1 MNIASSASSA
11 SGVLPAQAA
20 DDTGVVWRPDAATV
34 AGANLT
40 RFMRALGVESFVALN
55 GYASRDPAGFHDALI
70 RFLDYRFERPYERVL
85 DISEGLPFAHWCV
98 GGVTNVVLNTVDR
111 HRGTPRC
118 AQPALVWE
126 GEDGAVRS
134 WTFADLDRETCR
146 LAWGLRRL
154 GLRRGDVVGMFLPN
168 LPQAAA
174 AMLAV
179 AKIGA
184 IVLPMFSGFGADAIA
199 QRLTDGHAKVLIT
212 VDGSLRR
219 GKPVGA
225 KSVADEALGHCPA
238 VNHVVVLRHLAAPHG
253 WVEGRD
259 HWWHEL
265 TAGAPDDVAAVPTEP
280 MPADDPFLLMFTSGT
295 SGKPKGVVHSHCGF
309 PVKTALDLSICMDLK
324 PDDRFLWMS
333 DMGWLVGP
341 MLVFGGLLVGA
352 TVVLA
357 EGAPNYPEPDRLWR
371 LVERHRVS
379 YLGLAPTVARLS
391 MSIPDTEFAQRD
403 LSSLRVIVSTGEPWT
418 PEAWRWTFERAG
430 NKRVPLLNFSG
441 GTEMGG
447 ILTGTVI
454 HPLKPCAFAGPVPGT
469 GADVVD
475 ADGASVGPGVTGE
488 LVMRTPTIGLTSGLW
503 HDRERYV
510 QSYWSRLP
518 GLWVHGDFASRE
530 GDRDSDG
537 MWYVHGRSDDTL
549 KIAGKRT
556 GPAEIEALLMA
567 TGLLLDAAA
576 IGVPDPVKGT
586 AVVCLGVPRAGIDL
600 AAAVGTLSA
609 AVVAGLG
616 GAFRPAEVVF
626 VPDLPRT
633 RNLKVM
639 RRVIRAAWLGEAPGD
654 LSTLVNPEAVTAIA
668 AARR

>member
-1 MNIASSASSA
+1 MQSP
-11 SGVLPAQAA
+11 VA
-20 DDTGVVWRPDAATV
+20 DPSGVVWTPTAATV
-34 AGANLT
+34 EGANLT
-40 RFMRALGVESFVALN
+40 RFMRALGVDSFEALN
-55 GYASRDPAGFHDALI
+55 ERANRDPAWFHDALI

-85 DISEGLPFAHWCV
+85 DLGDGRPFAHWCV
-98 GGVTNVVLNTVDR
+98 GGVTNVVLNCLDR
-111 HRGTPRC
+111 RRATPRYD
-118 AQPALVWE
+118 QPVLVWE
-126 GEDGAVRS
+126 GEDGAQTT

-154 GLRRGDVVGMFLPN
+154 GVGRGDVVGMVLPN
-168 LPQAAA
+168 LPHAAV

-199 QRLTDGHAKVLIT
+199 QRLNDGNAKALIT

-225 KSVADEALGHCPA
+225 KAVVDEALAHCPG
-238 VNHVVVLRHLAAPHG
+238 VHHVVVLNHLATPHE
-253 WVEGRD
+253 WKQGRD

-265 TAGAPDDVAAVPTEP
+265 VAGAPDDVAAVPTEP

-341 MLVFGGLLVGA
+341 ILVFGGLLVGS

-357 EGAPNYPEPDRLWR
+357 EGAPNFPEPDRLWR
-371 LVERHRVS
+371 LVERHRVT

-391 MSIPDTEFAQRD
+391 MSQGEDALAGRD
-403 LSSLRVIVSTGEPWT
+403 LGSLRVMISTGEPWT
-418 PEAWRWTFERAG
+418 PEAWHWTFDKVGQR
-430 NKRVPLLNFSG
+430 RVPLLNYSG
-441 GTEMGG
+441 GTEIGG

-454 HPLKPCAFAGPVPGT
+454 HPLKPCAFAGSVPGT
-469 GADVVD
+469 GADIVD
-475 ADGASVGPGVTGE
+475 ADGAPVGPGVTGE
-488 LVMRTPTIGLTSGLW
+488 LVMRTPSIGLTRGLW
-503 HDRERYV
+503 HDRERYL

-518 GLWVHGDFASRE
+518 DLWLHGDFASR
-530 GDRDSDG
+530 DADG

-556 GPAEIEALLMA
+556 GPSEIEALLMA
-567 TGLLLDAAA
+567 TGLLADAVA
-576 IGVPDPVKGT
+576 IGTPDPVKGT
-586 AVVCLGVPRAGIDL
+586 AVVCVCVPLPGIERATAIK
-600 AAAVGTLSA
+600 TLSA

-616 GAFRPAEVVF
+616 GAFRPADVVL
-626 VPDLPRT
+626 VDDLPRT
-633 RNLKVM
+633 RNMKLM
-639 RRVIRAAWLGEAPGD
+639 RRVVRAAWLGEDAGD
-654 LSTLVNPEAVTAIA
+654 LSTLVNPEAVQAIRS
-668 AARR
+668 ARR

>member
-1 MNIASSASSA
+1 MPVDASPPSDA
-11 SGVLPAQAA
+11 
-20 DDTGVVWRPDAATV
+20 VWWPDRSTV
-34 AGANLT
+34 ENANLT
-40 RFMRALGVESFVALN
+40 RFMRALGVDSFEALN
-55 GYASRDPAGFHDALI
+55 TCASADPAWFNDALI
-70 RFLDYRFERPYERVL
+70 RFLDYRFVQPYEQVL
-85 DISEGLPFAHWCV
+85 DLSRGLPFAHWCV
-98 GGVTNVVLNTVDR
+98 GGTTNVVLNALDR
-111 HRGTPRC
+111 WRNTPRYTQE
-118 AQPALVWE
+118 AMVWE
-126 GEDGAVRS
+126 GEDGAVTT

-146 LAWGLRRL
+146 LAWGLRQL
-154 GLRRGDVVGMFLPN
+154 GLGRGDVVGMYLPN

-179 AKIGA
+179 AKIGG

-199 QRLTDGHAKVLIT
+199 QRLQDGRAKALIT

-225 KSVADEALGHCPA
+225 KTVADEALQQCPD
-238 VNHVVVLRHLAAPHG
+238 VRHVVVLGHLATEHG

-259 HWWHEL
+259 HWWHALVAPAPQDYL
-265 TAGAPDDVAAVPTEP
+265 TVPTEA

-309 PVKTALDLSICMDLK
+309 PIKTALDLSICMDLK
-324 PDDRFLWMS
+324 PEDRFLWMS

-341 MLVFGGLLVGA
+341 ILVFGGLLIGS

-357 EGAPNYPEPDRLWR
+357 EGAPNYPQPDRLWR
-371 LVERHRVS
+371 LIERHRVS

-391 MSIPDTEFAQRD
+391 MSLGEERALEHMD

-418 PEAWRWTFERAG
+418 PEAWQWTFEHVGRR
-430 NKRVPLLNFSG
+430 RVPLLNYSG
-441 GTEMGG
+441 GTEIGG

-475 ADGASVGPGVTGE
+475 ADGISTGPEVTGE
-488 LVMRTPTIGLTSGLW
+488 LVMRSPSIGLTRGLW
-503 HDRERYV
+503 HDQERYL

-518 GLWVHGDFASRE
+518 GLWVHGDFASR
-530 GDRDSDG
+530 DISG

-556 GPAEIEALLMA
+556 GPSEIEELLMG
-567 TGLLLDAAA
+567 TGLLQDAAA
-576 IGVPDPVKGT
+576 IGIPDPVKGT
-586 AVVCLGVPRAGIDL
+586 AVVCLCVPRPGVDASQ
-600 AAAVGTLSA
+600 AVTSLSA

-616 GAFRPAEVVF
+616 GAFRPAQVVL
-626 VPDLPRT
+626 VDDLPRT
-633 RNLKVM
+633 RNMKMM
-639 RRVIRAAWLGEAPGD
+639 RRVIRASWLGEDPGD
-654 LSTLVNPEAVTAIA
+654 LSTLINPESVQAIRTALLA
-668 AARR
+668 TEQEL

>member
-1 MNIASSASSA
+1 MQVDLA
-11 SGVLPAQAA
+11 GPAA
-20 DDTGVVWRPDAATV
+20 VVWRPDAAMV
-34 AGANLT
+34 EDANLT
-40 RFMRALGVESFVALN
+40 RFMRALGVGSFEALN
-55 GYASRDPAGFHDALI
+55 AHASADPAGFHDALI
-70 RFLDYRFERPYERVL
+70 RFLDYRFERPYEQVL
-85 DISEGLPFAHWCV
+85 DLSDGPPFAHWCV
-98 GGVTNVVLNTVDR
+98 GGVTNVVLNTIDR
-111 HRGTPRC
+111 WRGTARYE
-118 AQPALVWE
+118 QPALVWE
-126 GEDGAVRS
+126 GEDGTVVT

-146 LAWGLRRL
+146 LAWGLRQL
-154 GLRRGDVVGMFLPN
+154 GIGRGDVAGMYLPN
-168 LPQAAA
+168 LPHAAA

-184 IVLPMFSGFGADAIA
+184 IVLPMFSGFGADAIV
-199 QRLTDGHAKVLIT
+199 QRLNDGRAVALIT

-219 GKPVGA
+219 GKPVSA
-225 KSVADEALGHCPA
+225 KPVVDEALTQCPA
-238 VNHVVVLRHLAAPHG
+238 VRHVVMLNHLTTPHE
-253 WVEGRD
+253 WTAGRD

-265 TAGAPDDVAAVPTEP
+265 AAGAPSDFTSVPTEP

-341 MLVFGGLLVGA
+341 LLVFGGLLVGA

-391 MSIPDTEFAQRD
+391 MSLPDAALAARD
-403 LSSLRVIVSTGEPWT
+403 LSGLRVMISTGEPWT
-418 PEAWRWTFERAG
+418 PEAWHWTFDRIG
-430 NKRVPLLNFSG
+430 KQRVPLLNFSG

-469 GADVVD
+469 GADIVD
-475 ADGASVGPGVTGE
+475 AEGASVAAGVTGE
-488 LVMRTPTIGLTSGLW
+488 LVMRTPTIGLTRGLW
-503 HDRERYV
+503 HDRERYL

-518 GLWVHGDFASRE
+518 NLWVHGDFASR
-530 GDRDSDG
+530 DADG

-556 GPAEIEALLMA
+556 GPSEIEALLMA
-567 TGLLLDAAA
+567 TGLLQDCAA
-576 IGVPDPVKGT
+576 IGIPDAIKGT
-586 AVVCLGVPRAGIDL
+586 AVVCVCVARADTDRET
-600 AAAVGTLSA
+600 AVKALSSA
-609 AVVAGLG
+609 ITAGLG
-616 GAFRPAEVVF
+616 GAFKPAAVVF

-633 RNLKVM
+633 RNMKVM
-639 RRVIRAAWLGEAPGD
+639 RRVVRAAWLGEEPGD
-654 LSTLVNPEAVTAIA
+654 LSTLVNPESVQAIS
-668 AARR
+668 AARPASKP

>member
-1 MNIASSASSA
+1 M
-11 SGVLPAQAA
+11 VEQ
-20 DDTGVVWRPDAATV
+20 
-34 AGANLT
+34 ANLT
-40 RFMRALGVESFVALN
+40 RFMRALGVGSFEALN
-55 GYASRDPAGFHDALI
+55 ERASQDPGWFHDELI

-85 DISEGLPFAHWCV
+85 DLGDGRPFAHWCV
-98 GGVTNVVLNTVDR
+98 GGVTNVVINGLDR
-111 HRGTPRC
+111 WRGTERY

-126 GEDGAVRS
+126 GEDGAVTT

-154 GLRRGDVVGMFLPN
+154 GVGRGDVVGMVLPN
-168 LPQAAA
+168 VPHAAA

-199 QRLTDGHAKVLIT
+199 QRLTDGRAVAVIT
-212 VDGSLRR
+212 VDGSPRR

-225 KSVADEALGHCPA
+225 KSVVDEALAHCPG
-238 VNHVVVLRHLAAPHG
+238 VRHVVVLRHLEAPHG
-253 WVEGRD
+253 WTPGRD
-259 HWWHEL
+259 HWWDEL
-265 TAGAPDDVAAVPTEP
+265 TAGAPDSVADVPTEA

-309 PVKTALDLSICMDLK
+309 PIKTALDLSICMDLK
-324 PDDRFLWMS
+324 AGDRFLWMS

-371 LVERHRVS
+371 LVERHRVT
-379 YLGLAPTVARLS
+379 YLGLAPTIARLS
-391 MSIPDTEFAQRD
+391 MSLPDEALAERD
-403 LSSLRVIVSTGEPWT
+403 LGSLRVMISTGEPWT
-418 PEAWRWTFERAG
+418 PEAWHWTFERVG
-430 NKRVPLLNFSG
+430 RSRVPLLNFSG

-454 HPLKPCAFAGPVPGT
+454 HPLKPCAFAGAVPGT

-475 ADGASVGPGVTGE
+475 ANTGESVGVGVTGE
-488 LVMRTPTIGLTSGLW
+488 LVMRTPTIGLTRGLW
-503 HDRERYV
+503 HDRERYLE
-510 QSYWSRLP
+510 SYWSRLP
-518 GLWVHGDFASRE
+518 DLWVHGDFASR
-530 GDRDSDG
+530 DADG

-567 TGLLLDAAA
+567 TGLLEDAAT
-576 IGVPDPVKGT
+576 IGVPDPIKGT
-586 AVVCLGVPRAGIDL
+586 AVVCLCVARPETDRAT
-600 AAAVGTLSA
+600 AVKTLSA
-609 AVVAGLG
+609 AVTAGLG
-616 GAFRPAEVVF
+616 GAFKPSEVVF
-626 VPDLPRT
+626 VTDLPRT
-633 RNLKVM
+633 RNMKLM
-639 RRVIRAAWLGEAPGD
+639 RRVVRSAWLGEDAGD
-654 LSTLVNPEAVTAIA
+654 LSTLVNPESVQAIRG
-668 AARR
+668 ARR

>member
-1 MNIASSASSA
+1 MQADLSAPQ
-11 SGVLPAQAA
+11 GI
-20 DDTGVVWRPDAATV
+20 VWRPDAAMIE
-34 AGANLT
+34 GANLT
-40 RFMRALGVESFVALN
+40 RFMRALGVDGFDTLN
-55 GYASRDPAGFHDALI
+55 ERASRDPAWFHDALI
-70 RFLDYRFERPYERVL
+70 RFIDYRFERPYEQVL
-85 DISEGLPFAHWCV
+85 DLGEGLPFARWCV
-98 GGVTNVVLNTVDR
+98 GGVTNVVLNCIDR
-111 HRGTPRC
+111 RRGSARY
-118 AQPALVWE
+118 AQPALVWD
-126 GEDGAVRS
+126 GEDGAVS
-134 WTFADLDRETCR
+134 TWTVADLDRETCR
-146 LAWGLRRL
+146 LAWGLRSL
-154 GLRRGDVVGMFLPN
+154 GIGRGDVVGMYLPN
-168 LPQAAA
+168 LPHAAP

-199 QRLTDGHAKVLIT
+199 QRLNDGRALAVIT

-225 KSVADEALGHCPA
+225 KAVVDEALVHCPG
-238 VNHVVVLRHLAAPHG
+238 VRHVVVLSHLQTGHD
-253 WVEGRD
+253 WIRGRD

-309 PVKTALDLSICMDLK
+309 PIKTALDLSICMDLK

-341 MLVFGGLLVGA
+341 LLVFGGLLVGA

-357 EGAPNYPEPDRLWR
+357 EGAPNYPQPDRLWR

-391 MSIPDTEFAQRD
+391 MSLPDATLAERD
-403 LSSLRVIVSTGEPWT
+403 LSSLRVMISTGEPWT
-418 PEAWRWTFERAG
+418 PEAWNWTFERVG
-430 NKRVPLLNFSG
+430 HRRVPLLNFSG

-475 ADGASVGPGVTGE
+475 AAGLSVGAGVTGE
-488 LVMRTPTIGLTSGLW
+488 LVMRAPTIGLTRGLW
-503 HDRERYV
+503 HDRERYL

-518 GLWVHGDFASRE
+518 GLWVHGDFASR
-530 GDRDSDG
+530 DADG

-556 GPAEIEALLMA
+556 GPSEIEALLMA
-567 TGLLLDAAA
+567 TGLLQDAAA
-576 IGVPDPVKGT
+576 IGIPDPVKGT
-586 AVVCLGVPRAGIDL
+586 AVVCVCVPRPDTNPE
-600 AAAVGTLSA
+600 AAAKALSA

-616 GAFRPAEVVF
+616 GAFRPADVVF

-633 RNLKVM
+633 RNMKVM
-639 RRVIRAAWLGEAPGD
+639 RRVIRAAWLGEEPGD
-654 LSTLVNPEAVTAIA
+654 LSTLVNPESLQAIGA
-668 AARR
+668 GRR

>member
-1 MNIASSASSA
+1 MQTDLA
-11 SGVLPAQAA
+11 GTA
-20 DDTGVVWRPDAATV
+20 DAVWHPDARTV
-34 AGANLT
+34 EGANLT
-40 RFMRALGVESFVALN
+40 RFMRALGVADFAALN
-55 GYASRDPAGFHDALI
+55 ERANRDPAGFHDALI
-70 RFLDYRFERPYERVL
+70 RFLDYRFERPYDQVL
-85 DISEGLPFAHWCV
+85 DLTEGLPFAHWCV
-98 GGVTNVVLNTVDR
+98 GGVTNVVLNAVDR
-111 HRGTPRC
+111 HRGTARYE
-118 AQPALVWE
+118 QPALVWE
-126 GEDGAVRS
+126 GEDGTVSTR
-134 WTFADLDRETCR
+134 TFADLDRETCR
-146 LAWGLRRL
+146 LAFGLRRL
-154 GLRRGDVVGMFLPN
+154 GLKPGDVVGMYLPN

-199 QRLTDGHAKVLIT
+199 QRLNDGQAKALIT

-225 KSVADEALGHCPA
+225 KSVADEALAHCPG
-238 VNHVVVLRHLAAPHG
+238 VRHMVVLQQLSAPHG

-265 TAGAPDDVAAVPTEP
+265 AADAPDDVAAVPTEP
-280 MPADDPFLLMFTSGT
+280 MPADAPFLLMFTSGT

-324 PDDRFLWMS
+324 PEDRFLWMS

-341 MLVFGGLLVGA
+341 LLVFGGLLVGS

-391 MSIPDTEFAQRD
+391 MSLPEETLAQRD

-418 PEAWRWTFERAG
+418 PEAWHWTFDRIG
-430 NKRVPLLNFSG
+430 RQRVPLLNYSG
-441 GTEMGG
+441 GTEIGG

-469 GADVVD
+469 GADIVD
-475 ADGASVGPGVTGE
+475 ADGASVGAGVTGE
-488 LVMRTPTIGLTSGLW
+488 LVMRTPSIGLTRGLW
-503 HDRERYV
+503 HDRERYLD
-510 QSYWSRLP
+510 SYWSRLP
-518 GLWVHGDFASRE
+518 NLWVHGDFASRNA
-530 GDRDSDG
+530 DG

-556 GPAEIEALLMA
+556 GPSEIEALLMA
-567 TGLLLDAAA
+567 TGLLLDAAVV
-576 IGVPDPVKGT
+576 GMPDPIKGT
-586 AVVCLGVPRAGIDL
+586 AVVCVCVAKPAIDEG
-600 AAAVGTLSA
+600 AAVKTLSA

-616 GAFRPAEVVF
+616 GAFKPAAVVL

-633 RNLKVM
+633 RNMKVM
-639 RRVIRAAWLGEAPGD
+639 RRVVRAAWLGEEPGD
-654 LSTLVNPEAVTAIA
+654 LSTLVNPECVAAIR
-668 AARR
+668 AARRG

>member
-1 MNIASSASSA
+1 MQVDHSI
-11 SGVLPAQAA
+11 PP
-20 DDTGVVWRPDAATV
+20 DVVWRPDAATV
-34 AGANLT
+34 DGANLT
-40 RFMRALGVESFVALN
+40 RFLRVLGLDSFEALN
-55 GYASRDPAGFHDALI
+55 ERASRDPAWFNDALI

-85 DISEGLPFAHWCV
+85 DLGDGLPFAHWCV
-98 GGVTNVVLNTVDR
+98 GGVTNVVTNCIDR
-111 HRGTPRC
+111 RRGTPRYD
-118 AQPALVWE
+118 QPVLVWE
-126 GEDGAVRS
+126 GEDGAVTT

-154 GLRRGDVVGMFLPN
+154 GLGQGDVVGMYLPN
-168 LPQAAA
+168 LPHAAA

-199 QRLTDGHAKVLIT
+199 QRLDDGNAKAVIT

-225 KSVADEALGHCPA
+225 KAVVDEALAHCPGLR
-238 VNHVVVLRHLAAPHG
+238 HVVVLSHLPTRHE
-253 WVEGRD
+253 WTQGRD

-265 TAGAPDDVAAVPTEP
+265 VADAPEDVGAVPTQP

-295 SGKPKGVVHSHCGF
+295 TGKPKGVVHSHCGF

-324 PDDRFLWMS
+324 PEDRFLWMS

-341 MLVFGGLLVGA
+341 MLVFGGLLVGS
-352 TVVLA
+352 TVVIA

-371 LVERHRVS
+371 LVERHRVT

-391 MSIPDTEFAQRD
+391 MSLGDAALAERD
-403 LSSLRVIVSTGEPWT
+403 LSSLRVIISTGEPWT
-418 PEAWRWTFERAG
+418 PEAWMWTFERVG
-430 NKRVPLLNFSG
+430 RRRVPLLNFSG

-475 ADGASVGPGVTGE
+475 ADGASVGSGATGE
-488 LVMRTPTIGLTSGLW
+488 LVMRTPSIGLTRGLW
-503 HDRERYV
+503 HDRERYL

-518 GLWVHGDFASRE
+518 DLWVHGDFASR
-530 GDRDSDG
+530 DADG

-556 GPAEIEALLMA
+556 GPSEIEALLMG
-567 TGLLLDAAA
+567 TGLLQDAVA
-576 IGVPDPVKGT
+576 IGTPDAIKGT
-586 AVVCLGVPRAGIDL
+586 AVVCVCVPRPGIAAD
-600 AAAVGTLSA
+600 AAVKTLSA

-616 GAFRPAEVVF
+616 GAFRPAEVLLVAD
-626 VPDLPRT
+626 VPRT
-633 RNLKVM
+633 RNMKVM
-639 RRVIRAAWLGEAPGD
+639 RRVVRAAWLGEDPGD
-654 LSTLVNPEAVTAIA
+654 LSTLVNPESVQAIR
-668 AARR
+668 AARH

>member
-1 MNIASSASSA
+1 MQADLPGASA
-11 SGVLPAQAA
+11 
-20 DDTGVVWRPDAATV
+20 VVWRPDAATV

-40 RFMRALGVESFVALN
+40 RFMRTLGVASFEALN
-55 GYASRDPAGFHDALI
+55 ERASQDPAWFHHALI

-85 DISEGLPFAHWCV
+85 DLAEGAPFAHWCV
-98 GGVTNVVLNTVDR
+98 GGVTNVVANCIDR
-111 HRGTPRC
+111 RRATPRYDE
-118 AQPALVWE
+118 PVLVWE
-126 GEDGAVRS
+126 GEDGAVS
-134 WTFADLDRETCR
+134 TWTFADLDRETCR

-154 GLRRGDVVGMFLPN
+154 GVARGDVVGMYLPN

-184 IVLPMFSGFGADAIA
+184 IVLPMFSGFGAEAIA
-199 QRLTDGHAKVLIT
+199 QRLNDGRAKALVT

-225 KSVADEALGHCPA
+225 KSVVDEALAHCPG
-238 VNHVVVLRHLAAPHG
+238 VQHVVVWRHAAAPHA
-253 WVEGRD
+253 WQQGRD
-259 HWWHEL
+259 HWWDEL
-265 TAGAPDDVAAVPTEP
+265 VADAPDEVAAVATEP

-341 MLVFGGLLVGA
+341 ILVFGGLLVGS
-352 TVVLA
+352 TIVLA

-371 LVERHRVS
+371 LVERHRVT

-391 MSIPDTEFAQRD
+391 MSLPDATLAERD
-403 LSSLRVIVSTGEPWT
+403 LSSLRVMISTGEPWT
-418 PEAWRWTFERAG
+418 PEAWHWTFDKVGQR
-430 NKRVPLLNFSG
+430 RVPLLNYSG

-454 HPLKPCAFAGPVPGT
+454 HPLKPCAFAGPIPGT

-488 LVMRTPTIGLTSGLW
+488 LVMRTPTIGLTRGLW
-503 HDRERYV
+503 HDRERYLE
-510 QSYWSRLP
+510 SYWSRLP
-518 GLWVHGDFASRE
+518 NLWVHGDFASR
-530 GDRDSDG
+530 DADG

-556 GPAEIEALLMA
+556 GPSEIEALLMG
-567 TGLLLDAAA
+567 TGLLLDAVVV
-576 IGVPDPVKGT
+576 GMPDPIKGT
-586 AVVCLGVPRAGIDL
+586 AVVCVCVPHPGIDPE
-600 AAAVGTLSA
+600 AAVKTLSA

-616 GAFRPAEVVF
+616 GAFRPADVVL
-626 VPDLPRT
+626 VPDVPRT
-633 RNLKVM
+633 RNMKIM
-639 RRVIRAAWLGEAPGD
+639 RRVVRAAWMGEDTGD
-654 LSTLVNPEAVTAIA
+654 LSTLVNPECVPAIRA
-668 AARR
+668 AGPLRVAS

>member
-1 MNIASSASSA
+1 MQAD
-11 SGVLPAQAA
+11 LPTPQ
-20 DDTGVVWRPDAATV
+20 GFVWRPDASTV
-34 AGANLT
+34 EQANLT
-40 RFMRALGVESFVALN
+40 RFMRALGVASFEALN
-55 GYASRDPAGFHDALI
+55 ERASQDPAWFHDALI

-85 DISEGLPFAHWCV
+85 DLGEGKPFAHWCV
-98 GGVTNVVLNTVDR
+98 GGETNVVISGLDR
-111 HRGTPRC
+111 WRGSERY

-126 GEDGAVRS
+126 GEDGAVS
-134 WTFADLDRETCR
+134 TWTFADLDRETCR
-146 LAWGLRRL
+146 LAWGLRKL
-154 GLRRGDVVGMFLPN
+154 GIGRGDVVGMLLPN
-168 LPQAAA
+168 VPHAAA

-199 QRLTDGHAKVLIT
+199 QRLNDGRAVAVIT
-212 VDGSLRR
+212 VDGSPRR

-225 KSVADEALGHCPA
+225 KSVVDEALAHCPS
-238 VNHVVVLRHLAAPHG
+238 VRHVVVLRHLAAPHG
-253 WVEGRD
+253 WTVGRD

-265 TAGAPDDVAAVPTEP
+265 TSGAPEGVAEVQTEP

-324 PDDRFLWMS
+324 PGDRFLWMS

-357 EGAPNYPEPDRLWR
+357 EGAPNWPEPDRLWR

-379 YLGLAPTVARLS
+379 FLGLAPTIARLS
-391 MSIPDTEFAQRD
+391 MSLPEADAATLAERD
-403 LSSLRVIVSTGEPWT
+403 LSSLRVMISTGEPWT
-418 PEAWRWTFERAG
+418 PEAWHWTFERIG
-430 NKRVPLLNFSG
+430 KGRVPLLNFSG

-454 HPLKPCAFAGPVPGT
+454 HPLKPCAFAGAVPGT

-475 ADGASVGPGVTGE
+475 ANTGESVGVGVTGE
-488 LVMRTPTIGLTSGLW
+488 LVMRTPTIGLTRGLW
-503 HDRERYV
+503 HDRERYLD
-510 QSYWSRLP
+510 SYWSRLP
-518 GLWVHGDFASRE
+518 DLWVHGDFASR
-530 GDRDSDG
+530 DADG

-556 GPAEIEALLMA
+556 GPSEIEALLMA
-567 TGLLLDAAA
+567 TGLVEDACT
-576 IGVPDPVKGT
+576 IGVPDPIKGT
-586 AVVCLGVPRAGIDL
+586 AVVCLCVARPGTDRES
-600 AAAVGTLSA
+600 AVKVLSA
-609 AVVAGLG
+609 AVTAGLG
-616 GAFRPAEVVF
+616 GAFKPADLVF

-633 RNLKVM
+633 RNSKLM
-639 RRVIRAAWLGEAPGD
+639 RRVVRSAWLGEDAGD
-654 LSTLVNPEAVTAIA
+654 LSTLVNPEAVQAIRD
-668 AARR
+668 ARR